1 MILYCT
7 EPFIITLPS
16 SQYDL
21 IMLKGCKTPNLYHI
35 SESFKGVFAQFRE
48 SLCKWLRRV
57 VAGLFA
63 QVILA
68 LVFQSE
74 VLSNLS

>member
-1 MILYCT
+1 MVLYCT

-57 VAGLFA
+57 VAGAVCTGNIGIGVPVRSFK
-63 QVILA
+63 
-68 LVFQSE
+68 
-74 VLSNLS
+74 